1 MTDFGSGTDLGPW
14 GDLYDTINSGNA
26 DAEDK
31 AIEIVKTANFDLNML
46 DEEGKNIAFIAE
58 SECMDKLL
66 EVLSKKGI
74 TVIYP

>member
-31 AIEIVKTANFDLNML
+31 SIEIVKTANFDLNML
-46 DEEGKNIAFIAE
+46 DEEGNI
-58 SECMDKLL
+58 
-66 EVLSKKGI
+66 
-74 TVIYP
+74 